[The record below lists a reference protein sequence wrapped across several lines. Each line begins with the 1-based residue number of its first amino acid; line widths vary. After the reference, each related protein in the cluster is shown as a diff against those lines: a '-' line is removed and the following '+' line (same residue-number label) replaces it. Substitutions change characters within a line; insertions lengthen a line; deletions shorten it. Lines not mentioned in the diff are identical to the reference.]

1 MRRRAAN
8 SISAQFATTFA
19 KWALDVSIKPCRDIL
34 KKKKLFMFMFKD
46 ITPHVRIW
54 LKIFCEVLKYQVRL
68 QVPYQSI
75 DATTGPRQIWVWVSD
90 GYCQRASYYSTEIG
104 QNWYA
109 CLSGETK
116 TFVETGSRGKFIYT
130 HEGFEKSEE
139 VGMKP
144 EIDEK
149 NPPPPMNHL

>member
-1 MRRRAAN
+1 M
-8 SISAQFATTFA
+8 
-19 KWALDVSIKPCRDIL
+19 
-34 KKKKLFMFMFKD
+34 FMFMF
-46 ITPHVRIW
+46 ITPHVSVL
-54 LKIFCEVLKYQVRL
+54 LKKMWSIERSN

-75 DATTGPRQIWVWVSD
+75 DATTCPRQIWVWVSD

-109 CLSGETK
+109 CFSGETK

-130 HEGFEKSEE
+130 HQDFEKSEK

-144 EIDEK
+144 DIDEK
-149 NPPPPMNHL
+149 NSPPPMNHL